1 MGLTHKFLPFLFS
14 PNPTPPTAI
23 EELPHSFHIPIKS
36 YCTFSC
42 IDMSSVPIVQ
52 GVAVDPNSKQQQQQP
67 VVVQGIPNNNHDAYV
82 DYGSAE
88 QQQQQP
94 LTGGMHAQQ
103 PNQFRDVIWAIL
115 FIGHFVPLAMYAI
128 FSNSSSSDND
138 EQEGGG
144 TALEL
149 QPHLFWLSTVAL
161 VSIGLASFSF
171 GGMMSQAELLVK
183 VSLVFSVFCSGLL
196 GVFGLLSGQ
205 TLMAVLGFFSLAIG
219 CCYAWAVW
227 SRIPYAAAN
236 LRTALTAVRNNMGL
250 VVISYVF
257 MAVAFAWT
265 CLFFLGFGHS
275 MQQASYPILFCWLVS
290 FYWVHQVLE
299 YTVHVICA
307 GAYHD
312 FGY

>member
-1 MGLTHKFLPFLFS
+1 
-14 PNPTPPTAI
+14 
-23 EELPHSFHIPIKS
+23 
-36 YCTFSC
+36 
-42 IDMSSVPIVQ
+42 MSSVPIVQ